1 MNKKEGQLAQIIADH
16 DGMESAPEIVAALA
30 GSTPTLPVLV
40 ELARFASAHLR
51 PNVLNYA
58 LGFSMTINGVK
69 ALPHIYDGTFIS
81 QEGRVCWRG
90 NSAWWTMLSA
100 GAEPGDS
107 KFEQVA
113 QVLAKSHHSI
123 NASLFI
129 SSEGNESLDGGLI
142 SALACRGWM
151 DQIRSIESLSG
162 EKFNAEGRVGG
173 QAPSSPDLTPLAMAL
188 RCGHGNVAKWL
199 GARGAAFPGVALD
212 WAATGLKR
220 PMCAS
225 KGKYLTPSGTNRL
238 AGMRLAA
245 CRVGFQEVDARPWSD
260 GGQHTGS
267 DRSSLMLWTMAK
279 AAHAQAAGLPFEDRR
294 RAVALWIAEQ
304 SDVPKKKVLAAEP
317 RVERQEQEAPS
328 KGFFSWLKRSPA
340 PSSSASAQPSPANPS
355 DSTAWPAAPAEIWA
369 RASELVQQRRA
380 STPEISQAIEMLD
393 QGMISEAKEL
403 IEGLPA
409 KDILEACL
417 ALMGLAK
424 LGFWDMGEDEDQPNA
439 KRHPMRWAG
448 FKMAIACAGKD
459 VLNRPLAGL
468 QGVAILGLASV
479 LGFADACSEIIQAGA
494 ELDPDPL
501 FNAESALS
509 LATANGHAD
518 IAKALLV
525 AGASPMEGARL
536 DAFGFEQKKWAI
548 HQALQ
553 EGNTPLVQAMLD
565 ADPRSAQLPDQKG
578 RNAWEAA
585 SARAEKAG
593 EADEK
598 QKWENIAAMAQ
609 RAIIDASTK
618 TFDKPTFNKQVDEQ
632 TGTGSVLECPP
643 ARRNSEA
650 SERAVQDL
658 TRLAGAAPRS
668 ASTKSRL

>member
-1 MNKKEGQLAQIIADH
+1 MNKKEAQLAQLIADH

-30 GSTPTLPVLV
+30 GSTPSLPVLV
-40 ELARFASAHLR
+40 ELVRFASAHLR

-58 LGFSMTINGVK
+58 LGISMTINGVK
-69 ALPHIYDGTFIS
+69 ALPHVYDGTFVS
-81 QEGRVCWRG
+81 QEGRACWRG
-90 NSAWWTMLSA
+90 TSAWWTMLSA

-113 QVLAKSHHSI
+113 QVLAKSYHSI
-123 NASLFI
+123 NASLFV

-142 SALACRGWM
+142 SALACRGWL

-162 EKFNAEGRVGG
+162 EKFNTEGRVGG

-199 GARGAAFPGVALD
+199 GTRGAAFPGVALD
-212 WAATGLKR
+212 WAAIGLKR

-225 KGKYLTPSGTNRL
+225 KGKYLTPSGKNRL
-238 AGMRLAA
+238 AGIRLAA

-279 AAHAQAAGLPFEDRR
+279 AAHAQAGALPFEDRR

-304 SDVPKKKVLAAEP
+304 SNAPKKKVLAAEP
-317 RVERQEQEAPS
+317 RAERQEQEAPS
-328 KGFFSWLKRSPA
+328 KGFFSWLKRSP
-340 PSSSASAQPSPANPS
+340 SSSASTQESPTNPS
-355 DSTAWPAAPAEIWA
+355 DSTAWPAAPAEIWE
-369 RASELVQQRRA
+369 RASELVQLRRA

-409 KDILEACL
+409 KDILEACV
-417 ALMGLAK
+417 ALLGLAK

-448 FKMAIACAGKD
+448 FKIAIACAGKD

-468 QGVAILGLASV
+468 QGIALLGLASV
-479 LGFADACSEIIQAGA
+479 LGFADACSEIILAGA
-494 ELDPDPL
+494 GLDPDPL
-501 FNAESALS
+501 LNAESALS

-518 IAKALLV
+518 IAKALLL
-525 AGASPMEGARL
+525 AGASPMEGARF
-536 DAFGFEQKKWAI
+536 DAFGFEKKKWAI
-548 HQALQ
+548 HQAIK
-553 EGNTPLVQAMLD
+553 EGNTPLVQAMLE
-565 ADPRSAQLPDQKG
+565 ADPRCAMLPNEGGK
-578 RNAWEAA
+578 NAWEAA
-585 SARAEKAG
+585 SACAEAADANG
-593 EADEK
+593 EEHNWGAL
-598 QKWENIAAMAQ
+598 AALAQ
-609 RAIIDASTK
+609 RAIIDASTRPAEEVTISK
-618 TFDKPTFNKQVDEQ
+618 DE
-632 TGTGSVLECPP
+632 PP
-643 ARRNSEA
+643 QRNREMC
-650 SERAVQDL
+650 ERAVQEL
-658 TRLAGAAPRS
+658 TRFAGEAPRS

>member
-30 GSTPTLPVLV
+30 GSTPSLAVLV
-40 ELARFASAHLR
+40 ELVRFASAHLR

-58 LGFSMTINGVK
+58 LGFSMTTNGVK
-69 ALPHIYDGTFIS
+69 ALPHVYDGTFIS
-81 QEGRVCWRG
+81 QEGRACWRG
-90 NSAWWTMLSA
+90 NSAWWTMLSS
-100 GAEPGDS
+100 GAEPGDG

-123 NASLFI
+123 NAGLFI
-129 SSEGNESLDGGLI
+129 SSEGYESLDGGLI
-142 SALACRGWM
+142 SALACRGWL

-162 EKFNAEGRVGG
+162 EKFSAEGRVDG
-173 QAPSSPDLTPLAMAL
+173 QAPSSPNLTPLAMAL

-212 WAATGLKR
+212 WAAIGLKS

-225 KGKYLTPSGTNRL
+225 KGKFLMPSGKNRL

-279 AAHAQAAGLPFEDRR
+279 AAHAQAGALTFEDRR

-304 SDVPKKKVLAAEP
+304 SDAPKKKVLAAEP

-328 KGFFSWLKRSPA
+328 KGFFSWLKRSP
-340 PSSSASAQPSPANPS
+340 SSSASTQPSPANPS

-403 IEGLPA
+403 IERLPS
-409 KDILEACL
+409 KDILEACV
-417 ALMGLAK
+417 ALLGLAK

-459 VLNRPLAGL
+459 ILNRPLPGL
-468 QGVAILGLASV
+468 QGVALLGLASV

-553 EGNTPLVQAMLD
+553 EGNTPLVQAMLE
-565 ADPRSAQLPDQKG
+565 ADPRCALLPNEGGK
-578 RNAWEAA
+578 NAWEAA
-585 SARAEKAG
+585 AACAEAADAKG
-593 EADEK
+593 EEHNWGAL
-598 QKWENIAAMAQ
+598 AALAQ

-618 TFDKPTFNKQVDEQ
+618 PAEAATISKDE
-632 TGTGSVLECPP
+632 PP
-643 ARRNSEA
+643 QRSSEM
-650 SERAVQDL
+650 SDRAAQDL
-658 TRLAGAAPRS
+658 ARIAGETPRS
-668 ASTKSRL
+668 AHTRSRL